1 MGKSVLHSLIASRRC
16 ASQSLLLVG
25 RSSERKRLLKMC
37 VRKLQSIEDPETFL
51 CRSVLINNTLK
62 TLQTVQREARAK
74 KEAREEQLQ
83 RIKAREAVTRQM
95 DSEQEKGQQEEGASA
110 EDSEL
115 LGGGDSSAASG
126 GGLNLMSCDDESYDL
141 GGGYNAEDILSD
153 IVMPPPLSPQLEDMT
168 HMEAAVAAS
177 GSSPVGTVVVPA
189 SSSPS
194 MSEGSTAGLSPL
206 LSGHSPLS
214 SGKVPLSHF
223 RHCSSHTL
231 MYSMI
236 YCTIHCA
243 VPYLNGP
250 VTVRTEPVWYLYYTI
265 ICQLPYLYKEGNL
278 YSTY

>member
-1 MGKSVLHSLIASRRC
+1 MGKSVLHSLIASRRG

-62 TLQTVQREARAK
+62 TLQTIQREARAK

-95 DSEQEKGQQEEGASA
+95 DSEQEKGQLQEGDSP

-115 LGGGDSSAASG
+115 LGGDSSAASG
-126 GGLNLMSCDDESYDL
+126 GDLNLMSCDDESYDL

-177 GSSPVGTVVVPA
+177 GSPVRTVVPA

-214 SGKVPLSHF
+214 SGKVPLSHYSIVHLT
-223 RHCSSHTL
+223 HC
-231 MYSMI
+231 
-236 YCTIHCA
+236 
-243 VPYLNGP
+243 
-250 VTVRTEPVWYLYYTI
+250 
-265 ICQLPYLYKEGNL
+265 
-278 YSTY
+278 

>member
-83 RIKAREAVTRQM
+83 RIKAREAVTRHM
-95 DSEQEKGQQEEGASA
+95 DSEQEKGQQEEGDSP
-110 EDSEL
+110 EGDSEL
-115 LGGGDSSAASG
+115 LGGDSSAASG

-168 HMEAAVAAS
+168 HMETAVAAT
-177 GSSPVGTVVVPA
+177 GSPVGTVVPA

-214 SGKVPLSHF
+214 SGKVLLSHY
-223 RHCSSHTL
+223 RHCSSHT
-231 MYSMI
+231 
-236 YCTIHCA
+236 HCSRYIVQYIA
-243 VPYLNGP
+243 QYRSS
-250 VTVRTEPVWYLYYTI
+250 TV
-265 ICQLPYLYKEGNL
+265 
-278 YSTY
+278 S